1 MSASAIERLDSV
13 PLDTTQSETQIL
25 QHHDIAVVA
34 YALWRHRGCSE
45 GSAEQDWHEAEQRV
59 RLVEQPFALTRR

>member
-25 QHHDIAVVA
+25 QHHDIAVLA
-34 YALWRHRGCSE
+34 HALWQHRGCDD
-45 GSAEQDWHEAEQRV
+45 GSAEQDWYEAEQKV
-59 RLVEQPFALTRR
+59 RLVEQPSALTRR